1 MTLQFKIAQDKI
13 SKELGFD
20 YSAESFI
27 KGDKR
32 ICILADIGGLGEI
45 NGTPI
50 EKEKDENFQ
59 LCILLEMDDPIKC
72 ELFDCD
78 QFIITIDDLVVQLIE
93 ALKFDNEQYEEY
105 D

>member
-1 MTLQFKIAQDKI
+1 MAQDKV

-20 YSAESFI
+20 YSAECFI
-27 KGDKR
+27 KGDKH
-32 ICILADIGGLGEI
+32 ICILNDIGGLGEI
-45 NGTPI
+45 NGQQI
-50 EKEKDENFQ
+50 EAEKDENFQ
-59 LCILLEMDDPIKC
+59 LVTLLEMEPIKC